1 MPKAGT
7 VTIVFM
13 EVGKTTRE
21 LGLYKTG
28 DSIMSLTGPLGL
40 PTHIENY
47 GTVVCVAGGFAF
59 CARISDRPGN
69 KTSRNKYN
77 QYWAHA

>member
-1 MPKAGT
+1 

-21 LGLYKTG
+21 LGLLQTG

-47 GTVVCVAGGFAF
+47 GTWFVSPAVSPW
-59 CARISDRPGN
+59 RR
-69 KTSRNKYN
+69 
-77 QYWAHA
+77 